1 MFDNIRDRFNVVFK
15 KLKGQGRL
23 KESNIQE
30 ALRDVRMALLEADV
44 HYKVTKNLVE
54 SVKVRALGK
63 DVLNSLT
70 PGQHFIK
77 IVREELTKL
86 MGGEWVDISLKGAP
100 PLTFLLVGLQ
110 GSGKTTTAAKLA
122 VNLARKGRSP
132 LLAPADPYRPAAVL
146 QLMTLGKEAG
156 IEVYDPAGEKDPR
169 VISKGA
175 LEQAKRGFDTLIV
188 DTAGRLHIDDSLMSE
203 LSDLKTILNP
213 HEILL
218 VVDAMTGQDAIKV
231 AQGFND
237 QLGING
243 SILTKMDSDAR
254 GGAALSMMAVTG
266 NPIKYIGTGEK
277 TDALEPFHPDRM
289 ASRILGM
296 GDVLS
301 LIERAQ
307 ETTNIKDAAELEKK
321 LRKNTFSLEDFK
333 TQLQQI
339 KKMGSLGSILGMIP
353 GLGKLQKSVDVDSG
367 EKEMV
372 KTEAIINSMTK
383 TERIKPAILNG
394 SRRKRIARGSG
405 TTVQDVNRLI
415 KQYLQLKDMMKKMNK
430 GGLKGLKKGGLPFNL
445 PGMQ

>member
-1 MFDNIRDRFNVVFK
+1 MFDNIRDRLNVVFK

-30 ALRDVRMALLEADV
+30 ALKDVRMALLEADV
-44 HYKVTKNLVE
+44 HYKVTKSLVE
-54 SVKVRALGK
+54 SVKERALGK

-70 PGQHFIK
+70 PGQQFIK

-100 PLTFLLVGLQ
+100 PVTFLLVGLQ

-122 VNLARKGRSP
+122 INFAKKKRSP
-132 LLAPADPYRPAAVL
+132 LLVPADPYRPAAVL

-156 IEVYDPAGEKDPR
+156 IEVFDPAGEKDPR
-169 VISKGA
+169 VISREA
-175 LEQAKRGFDTLIV
+175 LEQAKRGFDTVIV

-218 VVDAMTGQDAIKV
+218 VVDAMTGQDAVKV

-254 GGAALSMMAVTG
+254 GGAALSMMSVTG
-266 NPIKYIGTGEK
+266 SPIKYIGTGEN

-307 ETTNIKDAAELEKK
+307 ETTEKKDAEELEKK

-339 KKMGSLGSILGMIP
+339 KKMGSLGNILGMIP
-353 GLGKLQKSVDVDSG
+353 GLGKLQQSVDVGTG
-367 EKEMV
+367 EKEMM

-383 TERIKPAILNG
+383 TERIKPVILNG

-430 GGLKGLKKGGLPFNL
+430 RGLKGLKRGRLPFKL
-445 PGMQ
+445 PGM

>member
-1 MFDNIRDRFNVVFK
+1 MFDNIRDRLDVVFK

-30 ALRDVRMALLEADV
+30 ALKDVRMALLEADV

-54 SVKVRALGK
+54 AVKERALGK

-70 PGQHFIK
+70 PGQQFIK

-86 MGGEWVDISLKGAP
+86 MGGEWVDISLKGPA

-122 VNLARKGRSP
+122 INFAKKKRSP
-132 LLAPADPYRPAAVL
+132 LLVPADPYRPAAVL

-156 IEVYDPAGEKDPR
+156 IEVFDPAGEKDPR
-169 VISKGA
+169 VISRRA
-175 LEQAKRGFDTLIV
+175 LEQAKRGFDTVIV

-218 VVDAMTGQDAIKV
+218 VVDAMTGQDAVKV

-237 QLGING
+237 RLGING

-254 GGAALSMMAVTG
+254 GGAALSMMFVTG
-266 NPIKYIGTGEK
+266 SPIKYIGTGEN

-307 ETTNIKDAAELEKK
+307 ETTEKKDAEELEKK
-321 LRKNTFSLEDFK
+321 LRKNTFSLDDFK

-339 KKMGSLGSILGMIP
+339 KKMGSLGNILGMIP
-353 GLGKLQKSVDVDSG
+353 GLGKLQQSVDVGAG

-383 TERIKPAILNG
+383 TERIKPVILNG

-430 GGLKGLKKGGLPFNL
+430 GGFKGLKRGRLPFKL
-445 PGMQ
+445 PGM

>member
-1 MFDNIRDRFNVVFK
+1 MFENLRDRLNVVFK
-15 KLKGQGRL
+15 KLKGQGRI

-44 HYKVTKNLVE
+44 HYKVAKSLVE
-54 SVKVRALGK
+54 TVKERAIGK
-63 DVLNSLT
+63 DVLGSLT

-77 IVREELTKL
+77 ILKEELTRT
-86 MGGEWVDISLKGAP
+86 MGGEWVDISLKGSP
-100 PLTFLLVGLQ
+100 PLAFLLVGLQ

-122 VNLARKGRSP
+122 VSLAKRGRTP
-132 LLAPADPYRPAAVL
+132 LLVPADPYRPAAVL
-146 QLMTLGKEAG
+146 QLKTLGKETG
-156 IEVYDPAGEKDPR
+156 VDVYDPVDEKDPR
-169 VISKGA
+169 IISRGA
-175 LEQAKRGFDTLIV
+175 LEQARRGYDTVIV
-188 DTAGRLHIDDSLMSE
+188 DTAGRLHIDDSLMEE

-218 VVDAMTGQDAIKV
+218 VADAMTGQDAIKV

-237 QLGING
+237 HLGIDG

-254 GGAALSMMAVTG
+254 GGAALSMMSVTG
-266 NPIKYIGTGEK
+266 SPIKYIGTGEK

-296 GDVLS
+296 GDVLT

-307 ETTNIKDAAELEKK
+307 ETTDRKEAEELEKK
-321 LRKNTFSLEDFK
+321 LIKNTFTLEDFK
-333 TQLQQI
+333 LQLQQV
-339 KKMGSLGSILGMIP
+339 KKLGSLESIMGMIP
-353 GLGKLQKSVDVDSG
+353 GMGKLQKSVDISSG
-367 EKEMV
+367 EKEMIR
-372 KTEAIINSMTK
+372 TEAIINSMTQ

-415 KQYLQLKDMMKKMNK
+415 KQYMQLKNMIKKMK
-430 GGLKGLKKGGLPFNL
+430 RGGLKGLKRGSLPFNL
-445 PGMQ
+445 PGM

>member
-1 MFDNIRDRFNVVFK
+1 MFDNIRDRLNVVFK

-54 SVKVRALGK
+54 SVKERALGK
-63 DVLNSLT
+63 DVLDSLT

-100 PLTFLLVGLQ
+100 PLTILLVGLQ

-122 VNLARKGRSP
+122 INLAKKKRSP
-132 LLAPADPYRPAAVL
+132 LLVPADPYRPAAVL

-175 LEQAKRGFDTLIV
+175 LEQAKRGFDTVIV

-254 GGAALSMMAVTG
+254 GGAALSMMSVTG
-266 NPIKYIGTGEK
+266 SPIKYIGTGEK

-307 ETTNIKDAAELEKK
+307 ETTTYESN
-321 LRKNTFSLEDFK
+321 
-333 TQLQQI
+333 
-339 KKMGSLGSILGMIP
+339 
-353 GLGKLQKSVDVDSG
+353 
-367 EKEMV
+367 
-372 KTEAIINSMTK
+372 
-383 TERIKPAILNG
+383 
-394 SRRKRIARGSG
+394 
-405 TTVQDVNRLI
+405 
-415 KQYLQLKDMMKKMNK
+415 
-430 GGLKGLKKGGLPFNL
+430 
-445 PGMQ
+445 

>member
-1 MFDNIRDRFNVVFK
+1 MFDNIRDRLDVVFK

-30 ALRDVRMALLEADV
+30 ALKDVRMALLEADV

-54 SVKVRALGK
+54 AVKERALGK
-63 DVLNSLT
+63 EVLNSLT
-70 PGQHFIK
+70 PGQQFIK

-86 MGGEWVDISLKGAP
+86 MGGEWVDISLKGPA

-122 VNLARKGRSP
+122 INFAKKKRSP
-132 LLAPADPYRPAAVL
+132 LLVPADPYRPAAVL

-156 IEVYDPAGEKDPR
+156 IEVFDPAGEKDPR
-169 VISKGA
+169 VISRRA
-175 LEQAKRGFDTLIV
+175 LEQAKRGFDTVIV

-218 VVDAMTGQDAIKV
+218 VVDAMTGQDAVKV

-237 QLGING
+237 RLGING

-254 GGAALSMMAVTG
+254 GGAALSMMSVTG
-266 NPIKYIGTGEK
+266 SPIKYIGTGEN

-307 ETTNIKDAAELEKK
+307 ETTEKKDAEELEKK
-321 LRKNTFSLEDFK
+321 LRKNTFSLDDFK

-339 KKMGSLGSILGMIP
+339 KKMGSLGNILGMIP
-353 GLGKLQKSVDVDSG
+353 GLGKLQQSVDVGAG

-383 TERIKPAILNG
+383 TERIKPVILNG

-430 GGLKGLKKGGLPFNL
+430 GGFKGLKRGRLPFKL
-445 PGMQ
+445 PGM

>member
-1 MFDNIRDRFNVVFK
+1 MFDNIRDRLDVVFK

-30 ALRDVRMALLEADV
+30 ALKDVRMALLEADV

-54 SVKVRALGK
+54 AVKERALGK

-70 PGQHFIK
+70 PGQQFIK
-77 IVREELTKL
+77 IIKEELTKL
-86 MGGEWVDISLKGAP
+86 MGGEWVDISLKGPA

-122 VNLARKGRSP
+122 INFAKKKRSP
-132 LLAPADPYRPAAVL
+132 LLVPADPYRPAAVL

-156 IEVYDPAGEKDPR
+156 IEVFDPAGEKDPR
-169 VISKGA
+169 VISRRA
-175 LEQAKRGFDTLIV
+175 LEQAKRGFDTVIV

-218 VVDAMTGQDAIKV
+218 VVDAMTGQDAVKV

-237 QLGING
+237 RLGING

-254 GGAALSMMAVTG
+254 GGAALSMMSVTG
-266 NPIKYIGTGEK
+266 SPIKYIGTGEN

-307 ETTNIKDAAELEKK
+307 ETTEKKDAEELEKK
-321 LRKNTFSLEDFK
+321 LRKNTFSLDDFK

-339 KKMGSLGSILGMIP
+339 KKMGSLGNILGMIP
-353 GLGKLQKSVDVDSG
+353 GLGKLQKTVDVGAG

-383 TERIKPAILNG
+383 TERIKPVILNG

-430 GGLKGLKKGGLPFNL
+430 GGFKGLKRGRLPFKL
-445 PGMQ
+445 PGM

>member
-1 MFDNIRDRFNVVFK
+1 MFDNIRDRLDVVFK

-30 ALRDVRMALLEADV
+30 ALKDVRMALLEADV

-54 SVKVRALGK
+54 AVKERALGK

-70 PGQHFIK
+70 PGQQFIK
-77 IVREELTKL
+77 IIREELTKL
-86 MGGEWVDISLKGAP
+86 MGGEWVDISLKGPA

-122 VNLARKGRSP
+122 INFAKKKRSP
-132 LLAPADPYRPAAVL
+132 LLVPADPYRPAAVL

-156 IEVYDPAGEKDPR
+156 IEVFDPAGEKDPR
-169 VISKGA
+169 VISRRA
-175 LEQAKRGFDTLIV
+175 LEQAKRGFDTVIV

-218 VVDAMTGQDAIKV
+218 VVDAMTGQDAVKV

-237 QLGING
+237 RLGING

-254 GGAALSMMAVTG
+254 GGAALSMMSVTG
-266 NPIKYIGTGEK
+266 SPIKYIGTGEN

-307 ETTNIKDAAELEKK
+307 ETTEKKDAEELEKK
-321 LRKNTFSLEDFK
+321 LRKNTFSLDDFK

-339 KKMGSLGSILGMIP
+339 KKMGSLGNILGMIP
-353 GLGKLQKSVDVDSG
+353 GLGKLQKTVDVGAG

-383 TERIKPAILNG
+383 TERIKPVILNG

-430 GGLKGLKKGGLPFNL
+430 GGFKGLKRGRLPFKL
-445 PGMQ
+445 PGM